1 MRQLTKDVS
10 RLKEQDI
17 LNVLLYAIY
26 KLTNTPEYSA
36 ISELA
41 YVLDKDSLYKLCAT
55 FGGATIKI
63 PPLSLFK
70 NITKAL
76 LIVELMQKGETFDDA
91 YLKAEVDVR
100 DKAEVI
106 KIVNQL
112 VEILDSYDLSE

>member
-10 RLKEQDI
+10 RLKENDI
-17 LNVLLYAIY
+17 INVLLYAIY

-100 DKAEVI
+100 DKTEVI

-112 VEILDSYDLSE
+112 VEILDSYDVSE

>member
-10 RLKEQDI
+10 RLKENDI
-17 LNVLLYAIY
+17 INVLLYAIY
-26 KLTNTPEYSA
+26 KLTNTPEYAA

-76 LIVELMQKGETFDDA
+76 LIVELMQKGETFEDA

-112 VEILDSYDLSE
+112 VEILDNYDLSE

>member
-10 RLKEQDI
+10 KLKEKDI
-17 LNVLLYAIY
+17 INVLLFGIY
-26 KLTNTPEYSA
+26 KLIEIPEYSA

-70 NITKAL
+70 NMTKAL
-76 LIVELMQKGETFDDA
+76 LIIELMQSGESFDDA
-91 YLKAEVDVR
+91 YEKAEVDIR
-100 DKAEVI
+100 DKSEVI

-112 VEILDSYDLSE
+112 VEILDNYVGN

>member
-10 RLKEQDI
+10 RLKENDI
-17 LNVLLYAIY
+17 INVLLYAIY

-112 VEILDSYDLSE
+112 VEILDDYDVSE

>member
-10 RLKEQDI
+10 RLREKDVI
-17 LNVLLYAIY
+17 NVLLYAIY
-26 KLTNTPEYSA
+26 KLTNVPEYSA

-100 DKAEVI
+100 DKSEVI

-112 VEILDSYDLSE
+112 VEILDNYDLGE

>member
-10 RLKEQDI
+10 RLKENDI
-17 LNVLLYAIY
+17 INVLLYAIY

-100 DKAEVI
+100 DKTEVI

-112 VEILDSYDLSE
+112 VEILDNYDVSE

>member
-10 RLKEQDI
+10 RLKENDI
-17 LNVLLYAIY
+17 INVLLYAIY

-63 PPLSLFK
+63 PPLSLLK
-70 NITKAL
+70 NMTKAL
-76 LIVELMQKGETFDDA
+76 LMVELMQKGETFDDA

-100 DKAEVI
+100 DKTEVI

-112 VEILDSYDLSE
+112 VEILDNYDVSE